1 MTKTKRFFKIV
12 FGLVLASV
20 GVALISVLALYVY
33 LAPQLPSVESLQDVQ
48 FQVPLRVY
56 TQDEK
61 LLGEFG
67 EAKRTPVKYEEIPP
81 LLVKAL
87 ISAEDD
93 RFFEHPGV
101 DYHGLLRAVFVFA
114 TTGERQQGGSTITM
128 QVARNFF
135 LSREK
140 TFARKLNEI
149 LLSFKIERE
158 LTKEQILELY
168 LNKIYFGNRAYGV
181 ASAAQTYYAKK
192 LDDLS
197 LAEMAMI
204 VGLPK
209 APSAYNPL
217 VNAER
222 AKKRRNYVLARMH
235 GLSHID
241 DQSYESAL
249 AEPVVARIFGL
260 TVEAD
265 GLYVA
270 EMVRQELVSRFGDT
284 AYTDG
289 YKVYTTIDAA
299 SQSAATDAVR
309 HALLDYERRHGY
321 KGPLEKLTWVANS
334 GPDEWTEAL
343 EKFES
348 TANLHPALVV
358 KVEDKKATV
367 FLSNQSLLQIA
378 WEDMSWARKA
388 VDENTLG
395 PVLKSAGDAV
405 AVGDVVVVEVLN
417 EKSARLA
424 QIPSVSGALVSLD
437 PNDGAIR
444 ALVGGFDFYRSK
456 YNRITQAERQPGS
469 SFKPF
474 IYSAALEKEF
484 TAASIIN
491 DAPVVFEDPALE
503 SAWRP
508 ENFSGKFA
516 GPTRLREALIHS
528 RNLVSIRLLQAIGIG
543 YTVNY
548 AARFGFN
555 PAHLPRNLSLALG
568 SGTVTPLELARGHAV
583 FANGGFLITPYVIS
597 RIVDANGTV
606 IWQAEPEVVCND
618 CDEKVATTADKSEES
633 AAEPDASDGGEFAN
647 PGMPKIAKRVISA
660 QNAYLMNSIMRDVV
674 ARGTGRKAMRIGRN
688 DLAGKT
694 GTTNDQ
700 RDAWFAGFNRDLLA
714 IAWVGYDEPK
724 PLGSEETG
732 SGIALPMWTYFMEV
746 ALRGKP
752 ERLLDRPEGL
762 VSVRI
767 DPQTGELADSDNPNA
782 IFEIFYADNVP
793 TQHADSRSNGSGG
806 DGGTPAAEDAIDQI
820 F

>member
-1 MTKTKRFFKIV
+1 MLIAIAA
-12 FGLVLASV
+12 GIGCLALVLLS
-20 GVALISVLALYVY
+20 LYLY
-33 LAPQLPSVESLQDVQ
+33 LSPQLPSVEMLQDVQ
-48 FQVPLRVY
+48 FKVPLRVY
-56 TQDEK
+56 TYDEK

-114 TTGERQQGGSTITM
+114 TTGEKQQGGSTITM

-140 TFARKLNEI
+140 TIARKLNEI

-181 ASAAQTYYAKK
+181 ASAALTYYAKK
-192 LDDLS
+192 LDELT
-197 LAEMAMI
+197 LGEMAMI

-217 VNAER
+217 VNAVR
-222 AKKRRNYVLARMH
+222 AKKRRNYVLGRMRSL
-235 GLSHID
+235 GHID
-241 DQSYESAL
+241 DLSYETAL
-249 AEPVVARIFGL
+249 AEPVASRIFGL
-260 TVEAD
+260 SVEAD
-265 GLYVA
+265 ALYVA
-270 EMVRQELVSRFGDT
+270 EMVRQEIISRFGES
-284 AYTDG
+284 AYSEG
-289 YKVYTTIDAA
+289 YKVYTTIDGQA
-299 SQSAATDAVR
+299 QSAATTAVR
-309 HALLDYERRHGY
+309 QGLLDYERRHGY
-321 KGPLEKLTWVANS
+321 KGAIEKLDWVSNA
-334 GPDEWTEAL
+334 GPDEWSEAL
-343 EKFES
+343 GKFES
-348 TANLHPALVV
+348 IANLQPALVI

-367 FLSNQSLLQIA
+367 FLENQTNLEISWDNL
-378 WEDMSWARKA
+378 SWARQA
-388 VDENTLG
+388 IDENTLG
-395 PVLKSAGDAV
+395 PVLKTAGDALS
-405 AVGDVVVVEVLN
+405 VGDVVMVEVIDD
-417 EKSARLA
+417 KSARLA
-424 QIPSVSGALVSLD
+424 QVPSVSGALVSLD

-444 ALVGGFDFYRSK
+444 ALVGGFDFYSSK

-474 IYSAALEKEF
+474 IYSAALDKGF
-484 TAASIIN
+484 TAASIVN

-503 SAWRP
+503 AAWRP
-508 ENFSGKFA
+508 ENYSGKFA
-516 GPTRLREALIHS
+516 GPTRMREALIHS
-528 RNLVSIRLLQAIGIG
+528 RNLVSIRLLQSLGVG
-543 YTVNY
+543 YTINH

-555 PAHLPRNLSLALG
+555 PEHLPRNLSLALG

-583 FANGGFLITPYVIS
+583 FANGGFLVTPYFIS
-597 RIVDANGTV
+597 HIVDANGV
-606 IWQAEPEVVCND
+606 VVWQAEPEVVCNN
-618 CDEKVATTADKSEES
+618 CEEKSATTPGVVDIADKKL
-633 AAEPDASDGGEFAN
+633 AAVSGDSSLAPLT
-647 PGMPKIAKRVISA
+647 PKYAKRVISA
-660 QNAYLMNSIMRDVV
+660 QNAYVMNSIMRDVV
-674 ARGTGRKAMRIGRN
+674 ARGTGRKAMKIGRN

-732 SGIALPMWTYFMEV
+732 SGIALPIWIYYMEA

-752 ERLLDRPEGL
+752 DHLLDRPEGL

-767 DPQTGELADSDNPNA
+767 DPETGELADSDSPNA
-782 IFEIFYADNVP
+782 IFEIFYADNAP
-793 TQHADSRSNGSGG
+793 TQQSDSRSTASTT
-806 DGGTPAAEDAIDQI
+806 GGTNPSNSDSAVDQI